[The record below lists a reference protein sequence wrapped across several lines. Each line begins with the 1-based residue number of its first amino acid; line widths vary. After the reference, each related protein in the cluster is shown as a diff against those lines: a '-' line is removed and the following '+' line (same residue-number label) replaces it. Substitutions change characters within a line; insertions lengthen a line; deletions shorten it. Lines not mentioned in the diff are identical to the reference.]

1 MHESDDEPIDRIS
14 REDLAA
20 LLGTSDVRLVEA
32 LGPAFF
38 GDARLPGAVN
48 LPPGRVDQLAA
59 RLLPDASAPV
69 VVYCARTCANAEA
82 TARRLLSL
90 GYRDV
95 RVFAEGKEDW
105 IEAGLPIERDP
116 EPG

>member
-1 MHESDDEPIDRIS
+1 VHDADDEPIARIS
-14 REDLAA
+14 RDDLVAH
-20 LLGTSDVRLVEA
+20 LGRPGVRLVEA

-38 GDARLPGAVN
+38 GDVRLPGAVN
-48 LPPGRVDQLAA
+48 LPPGQVDRRAA
-59 RLLPDASAPV
+59 RVLPDASATV
-69 VVYCARTCANAEA
+69 VVYCSRTCTNAEE
-82 TARRLLSL
+82 TARRLVHL

-116 EPG
+116 DR